1 MIQTPSVG
9 FFFFF
14 SFLNSQLRFHI
25 IPKLSVVENG
35 IFSSVLIW
43 IWSEWHKNAGC
54 CCCFSPFLAIAF
66 QSGSFQTMNVKQVI
80 AQKYLW
86 TFFFFFLLSDKKWT
100 FTLKIR
106 CFVWQFVSS
115 FMFYWFNGTQN
126 LCPVRW
132 FWYYAFCVGRYV
144 FCILLARHQAELV
157 AKKGYRSTVKKRR
170 KKICCMI

>member
-1 MIQTPSVG
+1 MTNKW
-9 FFFFF
+9 FKHHRLEFFFF

-25 IPKLSVVENG
+25 IQKLSVVENG

-54 CCCFSPFLAIAF
+54 CCFVSSFFAIAF

-86 TFFFFFLLSDKKWT
+86 TFFFFLWK

-132 FWYYAFCVGRYV
+132 FWYYAFWVGRF
-144 FCILLARHQAELV
+144 FCILLARHQVALV
-157 AKKGYRSTVKKRR
+157 AKKGYRNMGKKRK
-170 KKICCMI
+170 KKICCVI